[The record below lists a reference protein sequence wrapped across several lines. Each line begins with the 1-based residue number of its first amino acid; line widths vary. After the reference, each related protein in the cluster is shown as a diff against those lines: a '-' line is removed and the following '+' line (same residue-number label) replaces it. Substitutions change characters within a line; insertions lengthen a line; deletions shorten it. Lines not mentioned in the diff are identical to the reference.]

1 MLTIGVFDGVHRG
14 HEHLFGQLK
23 ARARQAGRLSGAI
36 TFRNHPGSVL
46 QPDFKP
52 SYLSGVDERLQ
63 LIKALAVDFVVPV
76 TFDRGLS
83 RLRADQFVSLLY
95 EQLHMRGLVM
105 GPDFTMGHQREG
117 DAQRLT
123 ELGSEMGFTVT
134 VVEPLVDEDGSPIRS
149 TTIRQALGQGD
160 VTRVAALMGRNFSLV
175 GKVVRGSGRGGP
187 LGFPTANLSVSNDRV
202 VPGDGIYATWAYLG
216 SGRFMAATSL
226 GVRPTFDESQRTIEA
241 FIMDF
246 DEDVYDLDIRLEF
259 VTRLRDELKFDSVE
273 ALREQMAVDVDNAR
287 EVLWPLKAGS
297 A

>member
-46 QPDFKP
+46 QSDFKP

>member
-46 QPDFKP
+46 QSDFKP

-63 LIKALAVDFVVPV
+63 LIKALAVDFIVPV

-105 GPDFTMGHQREG
+105 GPDFTMGHRREG

-123 ELGSEMGFTVT
+123 ELGNEMGFTVT

-202 VPGDGIYATWAYLG
+202 VPGDGIYAAWAYLG

-273 ALREQMAVDVDNAR
+273 ALREQMAVDVDRAR